1 MKDAPDIFVAAPI
14 NCTFC
19 DLALCQEA
27 IFGAE
32 FLGLN
37 AIMLTMSKQLLH
49 DKLAKYYD
57 RVYSFRDYLDEAVRV
72 QNLIIKYLESGG
84 NTLLDVACGTGLHLK
99 HLKDDFSCTGVD
111 ISKAMLKIARKNAKG
126 VTFKEA
132 DMKTLKLGKQFDVI
146 TCLLSSIGYAKT
158 YSNLERTIRNFSKQ
172 LKKGGLALIEPSH
185 ANSVYIKG
193 EPRITIYD
201 GKDAKIARINVTKI
215 RQATAVL
222 NMHILIA
229 KRGKD
234 AKYFIDKHELGLF
247 GINKTLSIMKDAGLK
262 SKYLKNGL
270 MSGRELFVGIKK

>member
-1 MKDAPDIFVAAPI
+1 M
-14 NCTFC
+14 T
-19 DLALCQEA
+19 E
-27 IFGAE
+27 
-32 FLGLN
+32 
-37 AIMLTMSKQLLH
+37 QLLH
-49 DKLAKYYD
+49 NQLAKYYD
-57 RVYSFRDYLDEAVRV
+57 RIYSFRDYLDEAVRI
-72 QNLIIKYLESGG
+72 QNLIMKYLETGG

-111 ISKAMLKIARKNAKG
+111 ASKAMLKIARKNAKG

-146 TCLLSSIGYAKT
+146 TCLFSSIGYVRNH
-158 YSNLERTIRNFSKQ
+158 SNLERTIRNFSKH

-185 ANSVYIKG
+185 ANSVYVKG

-201 GKDAKIARINVTKI
+201 GKDAKIARINVPKI

-229 KRGKD
+229 ERGKD
-234 AKYFIDKHELGLF
+234 AKYFIDRHELGLF
-247 GINKTLSIMKDAGLK
+247 GINNTLSIMKDAGLK

-270 MSGRELFVGIKK
+270 MPGREIFVGIKK